1 MMTAH
6 RLLGARK
13 ATLLAAWRRRF
24 RPAPPLAE
32 AALAALEFLLF
43 PITRRDSGQVAAG
56 RRFHEQIR
64 HPRPPVEAHPQ
75 ATVTGAPSAQRRGG
89 SGSDPAKSGE
99 PHSEAALWEQVQYTA
114 ARLAKLNVPLAQVN
128 AALGAFQPLAA
139 AALSSHLGARAAG
152 AVACQWQQ
160 EATMAVAEAYVNT
173 HSGAVQTLLAVL
185 DAELNAG
192 DPNELLERLLRH
204 AAQLFPIRC
213 GEILLVESGGRL
225 RHAAAY
231 GLEPGAVSASAGAGT
246 FLRDIVR
253 EARPGFLDDAA
264 HDPRVRQ
271 PYYRALE
278 IKSLWAVPLIRRH
291 PPQARRAPRSEVLGV
306 LAVAFDRVYDCL
318 PQEQELLLALA
329 ERSTLAL
336 ERTRMAERLGEQQ
349 RRVLELSRR
358 LLDAQDEERRR
369 ISRDLHDETGQ
380 SLLALRLYLE
390 MGLREAQRPQA
401 RMWLEKGLNLVDS
414 SVAELRRI
422 LAQLSPLL
430 LDELGLEAALR
441 LELRRLQAQQGW
453 RVRFRFV
460 AGEGSLETPRAQ
472 RAAPALHGSPS
483 TSDQPERPR
492 AKWRATPP
500 RMDRSLE
507 ILVYRVVLEGLR
519 NIARHARARHVNLTV
534 TAGAAGED
542 RLTIQLSDDGVG
554 LGAGIQPGAAAAS
567 PDSVDAPI
575 HFGLAGMRE
584 RVRLAGGKLE
594 FGASPSRSAHGR
606 GLRLSIDLPMTA
618 PTAAPPA
625 RAAHA
630 S

>member
-24 RPAPPLAE
+24 RPVPPLAE
-32 AALAALEFLLF
+32 VALATLEFLLF
-43 PITRRDSGQVAAG
+43 PLTGRDSGQVAAA
-56 RRFHEQIR
+56 RRFHAQSGATSGR
-64 HPRPPVEAHPQ
+64 AACAPPIAALPQ
-75 ATVTGAPSAQRRGG
+75 ATKAGAPSAQRRGG
-89 SGSDPAKSGE
+89 NGSDPENGSGE
-99 PHSEAALWEQVQYTA
+99 PHAEAALWEQVQYTA

-139 AALSSHLGARAAG
+139 AALSPHLGARAAG
-152 AVACQWQQ
+152 AVTCQWQQ
-160 EATMAVAEAYVNT
+160 EATMAVAEAYVTT

-231 GLEPGAVSASAGAGT
+231 GLEPDAVSATAGAGT

-253 EARPGFLDDAA
+253 AARPGFLDDAA

-278 IKSLWAVPLIRRH
+278 IKSLWAVPLVRRH
-291 PPQARRAPRSEVLGV
+291 PPQPIRAGGHLAAPHRAPQPEVLGV
-306 LAVAFDRVYDCL
+306 LVVAFDRVYECL

-336 ERTRMAERLGEQQ
+336 ERARLAERLGEQQ

-390 MGLREAQRPQA
+390 MGLREAHRPQA

-441 LELRRLQAQQGW
+441 LELRRLKAQQGW
-453 RVRFRFV
+453 RVRFRFA
-460 AGEGSLETPRAQ
+460 AG
-472 RAAPALHGSPS
+472 
-483 TSDQPERPR
+483 
-492 AKWRATPP
+492 PP

-519 NIARHARARHVNLTV
+519 NIARHARAHSVSLTV
-534 TAGAAGED
+534 AVGGE
-542 RLTIQLSDDGVG
+542 RLAIQLSDDGVG
-554 LGAGIQPGAAAAS
+554 MGVGIQPGAAHHRAAPS
-567 PDSVDAPI
+567 LDAAT

-584 RVRLAGGKLE
+584 RVRLAGGTIE
-594 FGASPSRSAHGR
+594 FGASPSRSAHGP
-606 GLRLSIDLPMTA
+606 GLRLSISLPM
-618 PTAAPPA
+618 AAPPP

>member
-24 RPAPPLAE
+24 RPTPPLAE

-43 PITRRDSGQVAAG
+43 PIPGRDSG
-56 RRFHEQIR
+56 H
-64 HPRPPVEAHPQ
+64 
-75 ATVTGAPSAQRRGG
+75 
-89 SGSDPAKSGE
+89 D
-99 PHSEAALWEQVQYTA
+99 SEAALWEQVQYTA

-139 AALSSHLGARAAG
+139 AALSPRLGAHAAG
-152 AVACQWQQ
+152 AVSCQWQQ

-231 GLEPGAVSASAGAGT
+231 GLEPGAVSAAAGAGT

-306 LAVAFDRVYDCL
+306 LAVAFDRVYECL

-483 TSDQPERPR
+483 TSDQRERPR

-534 TAGAAGED
+534 TAGED

-618 PTAAPPA
+618 PTAGPPV